1 MLVSSFP
8 WLANS
13 QCTQI
18 ILGSMPSEES
28 IRNQQ
33 YYGNPRNQFWRI
45 IYAIHETEW
54 NDNYEERKL
63 FLLSKRTALWDV
75 ISHCER
81 KGSLD
86 SDIQN
91 PIMNDFEHLFTEF
104 PNIQTLYF
112 NGGKAYDLF
121 VRFVE
126 PNFTAHKRFYLKL
139 PSSSPAYTLSFENK
153 LNIWKANL
161 Q

>member
-18 ILGSMPSEES
+18 ILGSMPSVES
-28 IRNQQ
+28 IRTQE

-45 IYAIHETEW
+45 IYAIHEADWSEH
-54 NDNYEERKL
+54 YEDRKL
-63 FLLSKRTALWDV
+63 FLLSKKTALWDV

-86 SDIQN
+86 TDIQN
-91 PIMNDFEHLFTEF
+91 PIMNDFARLFTEF
-104 PNIQTLYF
+104 PAIQTLFF

-121 VRFVE
+121 IRYIAPALEFQGIDY
-126 PNFTAHKRFYLKL
+126 HKL
-139 PSSSPAYTLSFENK
+139 PSTSPAYTLSFENK